1 MNKTNIMI
9 QSNKSE
15 IIKIQPYGKGDLLVE
30 NLKRV
35 NESAESGTSK
45 ATHSWIKQGNS
56 YFIGRK
62 PNTDS
67 IPSAQY
73 EIRSSMEQGVWL
85 EKINVLTDDIFVF
98 PDPIIDE
105 ILIDMEKFWSLR
117 AKYAEYGITY
127 KRGVLVHG
135 KPGVGKSVLTNV
147 LAKEITSKHNGIVIN
162 VSQLHTFI
170 PIAHQLRALEPDKP
184 ILAIIDELEEFIYNN
199 STKDFLNLL
208 DGNIQI
214 DNVCYIATT
223 NYIDRI
229 EPRIKSRPSRFDIV
243 YEVQY
248 PSPET
253 REFFIKRKL
262 KEEDL
267 KNIDISTWVRDTKGM
282 SFAHIKE
289 LIISV
294 IVMGNDYDKTIFRLK
309 NMMEIS

>member
-214 DNVCYIATT
+214 DNVCCIATT